1 MEPVT
6 YPVEI
11 EPVDISPYRAGN
23 TGVEYVTTLESGRAG
38 PHVMVNALTHGN
50 ELCGA
55 AALDFLFR
63 HDARPERGTLT
74 LSFANTAAYG
84 RFDAANPGA
93 SRFVEEDMNRV
104 WSEDVLDGPRD
115 SAELRR
121 ARALRPVVDRIDY
134 LFDIHSMQH
143 SSPALCLAGPRRKGR
158 ALGAGTR
165 VPAYVVSDFGHA
177 AGRRLRDYAHFD
189 DPADP
194 RAASLIE
201 CGQHWRQT
209 TVEMAIEAS
218 LRFLLHLDM
227 IDPAFAAP
235 HLPAEET
242 RPQTFVEVT
251 EAVTIESESFAFA
264 GDYRGMEVIEKAG
277 TLIGHDGD
285 RDIRSPYDHCVLV
298 MPSQRLRKGLTAV
311 RLGRRVD

>member
-1 MEPVT
+1 MKPIA

-11 EPVDISPYRAGN
+11 EPVDISAHRAGN
-23 TGVEYVTTLESGRAG
+23 TGIEYVTTLESERPG
-38 PHVMVNALTHGN
+38 PHVAINALTHGN

-63 HDARPERGTLT
+63 NGVQPARGTLT
-74 LSFANTAAYG
+74 LSFANVEAYG
-84 RFDAANPGA
+84 RFDAADPGA

-104 WSEDVLDGPRD
+104 WSADVLDGPRD
-115 SAELRR
+115 SLELRR
-121 ARALRPVVDRIDY
+121 ARALRPVVDSIDY

-143 SSPALCLAGPRRKGR
+143 ASPALCLAGPREKGR

-165 VPAYVVSDFGHA
+165 VPAYVVSDKGHV

-189 DPADP
+189 DPAGP
-194 RAASLIE
+194 RAATLIE
-201 CGQHWRQT
+201 CGQHWRRE
-209 TVEMAIEAS
+209 TVDLAIEAS

-227 IDPAFAAP
+227 ITPAFAAP
-235 HLPAEET
+235 HLPAKE
-242 RPQTFVEVT
+242 PPAQTFIEVT
-251 EAVTIESESFAFA
+251 EAVTIRNMPFTFTN
-264 GDYRGMEVIEKAG
+264 DYRGMEVIEKAG
-277 TLIGHDGD
+277 TRIGRDGNE
-285 RDIRSPYDHCVLV
+285 DIRTPYDNCVLI